1 MHLFAQT
8 KDYMQ
13 VKIAMDSILSDN
25 PDADVES
32 YEMTMESIKSLVSES
47 SAGLAKYLKELEAVE
62 KFQKDEAAA
71 LKLEAEKTA
80 KRKEALLEQIGHA
93 MKLMEL
99 KEVQAGAYKFK
110 FKKGSEITELDE
122 SLLPDKYWVT
132 SPPPP
137 PTRKPMAKN
146 DLKKLVKDSG
156 VSIPGVKV
164 IRNPDKLEL
173 K

>member
-32 YEMTMESIKSLVSES
+32 YEMTMDSIKSLVSES

-62 KFQKDEAAA
+62 KFQKEEAAA

-110 FKKGSEITELDE
+110 FKMGSEITEVDE
-122 SLLPDKYWVT
+122 SLLPSAYFKEEVVT
-132 SPPPP
+132 
-137 PTRKPMAKN
+137 TRKPLPKN
-146 DLKKLVKDSG
+146 ELKKLVKESKI
-156 VSIPGVKV
+156 SIPGVEVK
-164 IRNPDKLEL
+164 RNPDKLEL